1 MEGGIQGEIEKLRWR
16 ERNGDTDLEKR
27 REAAKE
33 MKETEIQ
40 GSGRGQQR
48 QERGRAR
55 ETDAIEQ

>member
-27 REAAKE
+27 SVAAKE

-40 GSGRGQQR
+40 GSGRGPDSKDKREGEPER
-48 QERGRAR
+48 QML
-55 ETDAIEQ
+55 

>member
-27 REAAKE
+27 RVAAKE

-40 GSGRGQQR
+40 GSGRGPDSKGKREGEPER
-48 QERGRAR
+48 Q
-55 ETDAIEQ
+55 IL